1 MTSMSLDRTIC
12 EQPASYLITRGGAH
26 LRLRQVVLTD
36 GPMLAEFFARLSPD
50 DLRFR
55 FLDSRKAP
63 NAQEIAAMLEVDHRR
78 SEHLL
83 AFDARTGEVVASLM
97 LVADPSMDSAE
108 VAIAVAS
115 EWKHRGVGWSLL
127 RHASDLAFARGV
139 RTLRCL
145 ESRANH
151 DALEVERTLGFRA
164 CALED
169 EPGLVLL
176 EAKLA

>member
-1 MTSMSLDRTIC
+1 
-12 EQPASYLITRGGAH
+12 
-26 LRLRQVVLTD
+26 
-36 GPMLAEFFARLSPD
+36 MLAQFFARLTPE

-55 FLDSRKAP
+55 FFDSRKA
-63 NAQEIAAMLEVDHRR
+63 ASGHEIAAMLDVDHRR

-115 EWKHRGVGWSLL
+115 AWKHRGVGWSLL
-127 RHASDLAFARGV
+127 RHASDLAFARGI
-139 RTLRCL
+139 RTLRCI

-151 DALEVERTLGFRA
+151 DAVEVERTLGFRA
-164 CALED
+164 RALED
-169 EPGLVLL
+169 EPGLILL
-176 EAKLA
+176 EAQLS